1 MKLRTILNEGVKQGD
16 SNNAVYN
23 LVLANLKT
31 DKDTLSDIK
40 DKMFNTDTFWVS
52 DLDQVNKALNMSVD
66 QAIEEIFMA
75 AESIGD
81 SIKDHYHDA
90 WNHAP
95 GYKKPSKLEFSSD
108 DISYNDA
115 LEVVKKLN
123 PAIYDKHVADQEA
136 SRKAASAKQ
145 KELIKAL
152 QPLLPALAQTIIG
165 KFDGAWNNYLKW
177 LKAHPNDWETKNFTS
192 DRKIELSKI
201 KNGKELAQAAK
212 AAASS
217 EDDWMHDTYET
228 LVDGD
233 DLDEADRQTL
243 VSVMY
248 HKNTAKKLWSM
259 VSSKVAR

>member
-1 MKLRTILNEGVKQGD
+1 MED
-16 SNNAVYN
+16 SNKAVYN

-52 DLDQVNKALNMSVD
+52 EFDHVNKAMNASVD
-66 QAIEEIFMA
+66 QAIDEIFMA
-75 AESIGD
+75 ADAIGD
-81 SIKDHYHDA
+81 SIKDHYNDA

-123 PAIYDKHVADQEA
+123 PAVYDKHVADHEA
-136 SRKAASAKQ
+136 ARKVASAKQ

-152 QPLLPALAQTIIG
+152 QPLLPALAQSIIHS
-165 KFDGAWNNYLKW
+165 FDTAWNNYFKW
-177 LKAHPNDWETKNFTS
+177 LKANPNSFETKNFVE
-192 DRKIELSKI
+192 DRKLDLSKL
-201 KNGKELAQAAK
+201 KNGKELAQAVK
-212 AAASS
+212 AAES
-217 EDDWMHDTYET
+217 EDEWMHDTYET
-228 LVDGD
+228 LVNGD

-248 HKNTAKKLWSM
+248 HKNSAKKLWAL
-259 VSSKVAR
+259 VSHKL

>member
-1 MKLRTILNEGVKQGD
+1 MKLRHILTEAVKQGD
-16 SNNAVYN
+16 SNTAVYN

-52 DLDQVNKALNMSVD
+52 ELDQVNKAMNTSVD
-66 QAIEEIFMA
+66 QAIDEIFMA
-75 AESIGD
+75 ADAIGD

-95 GYKKPSKLEFSSD
+95 GYKKPSKLDFSSD

-115 LEVVKKLN
+115 LEVVKRLN
-123 PAIYDKHVADQEA
+123 PAIYDKHVADHEA
-136 SRKAASAKQ
+136 ARKAASAKQ

-152 QPLLPALAQTIIG
+152 QPLLPALAQSIIHS
-165 KFDGAWNNYLKW
+165 FDTAWNNYFKW
-177 LKAHPNDWETKNFTS
+177 LKANPNSLETKNFIE
-192 DRKIELSKI
+192 DRKIDLTKL
-201 KNGKELAQAAK
+201 KNGKELAQAVK
-212 AAASS
+212 AA
-217 EDDWMHDTYET
+217 ETDEEWMHDTYET
-228 LVDGD
+228 LINGD

-259 VSSKVAR
+259 IANKVAK